1 MTTLPDPGIAR
12 LLRPDGS
19 VMVPASVAGEV
30 LRALVRDL
38 SGRARADGG
47 EVSPEARRVLYAL
60 HAAAVQ
66 DEGAGPAF
74 APETPVRAAAS
85 VELTARQVAEILGCS
100 AQYARTL
107 ARSGRVRARRAGPA
121 WLIDSASLDAYRT
134 GRSP

>member
-1 MTTLPDPGIAR
+1 MTPPDPGVAR

-38 SGRARADGG
+38 VGRARADGG
-47 EVSPEARRVLYAL
+47 EVSPQARRVLYAL

-66 DEGAGPAF
+66 DESTGPAF
-74 APETPVRAAAS
+74 APETRARSAAS

-100 AQYARTL
+100 AQYARSL